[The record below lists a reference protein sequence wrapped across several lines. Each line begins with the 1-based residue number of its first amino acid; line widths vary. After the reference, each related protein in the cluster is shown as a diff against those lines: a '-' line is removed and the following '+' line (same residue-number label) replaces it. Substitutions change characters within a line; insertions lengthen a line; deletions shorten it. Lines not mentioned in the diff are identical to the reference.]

1 MSKQQLGT
9 NTFTTAKW
17 IVSPTASDG
26 THTTI
31 AGALAAASSGDTIFI
46 RPGTYTENPTLVA
59 GVNLAAFQSDS
70 LGHVIIN
77 GTCTLTTAGAV
88 VITGIQL
95 KTNSAALLAVT
106 GSAASVVTLQNCY
119 LNCANNTGI
128 TFSSSNGSAGITLN
142 NCSGDVATTGITLFS
157 HSSAGLLIF
166 NYSIF
171 TNTGSSTTASTISA
185 GTMTSFSSSFA
196 TLITTSGTGAVVSQG
211 TSFGNGVNGISL
223 TLGGTGNNGSNFDNY
238 SSGSASCL
246 SIGTGATA
254 NITNAIVA
262 SSNTNSIAGA
272 GTLAYGD
279 LVFTGSSKTLSTTTQ
294 TNFNAGSFTPV
305 LNLGG
310 ATTGITYSSQVG
322 HYYRTGSMVF
332 CTIYINL
339 SSKGSATGS
348 ATITGLPFTSSA
360 GVLVQYE
367 FITIVSAIV
376 APAATSV
383 LEAQLGPNSSSLSLF
398 AYNALTGG
406 ETAIADTNLGNASQ
420 FKIQGFYFI

>member
-59 GVNLAAFQSDS
+59 GVNLAAFQCDY

-119 LNCANNTGI
+119 LNCVNNTGI
-128 TFSSSNGSAGITLN
+128 TFSSSSGSSGITLN

-166 NYSIF
+166 NYCIF
-171 TNTGSSTTASTISA
+171 TNTGSSTTASTVSA
-185 GTMTSFSSSFA
+185 GTMTTFSSSFN
-196 TLITTSGTGAVVSQG
+196 TLITTSGTGALSSQS
-211 TSFGNGVNGISL
+211 TTFGNAVNGISV
-223 TLGGTGNNGSNFDNY
+223 TLGGTGSNGSNYDNY
-238 SSGSASCL
+238 SSGSASCV
-246 SIGTGATA
+246 SVGTGATA
-254 NITNAIVA
+254 NITNAVIA

-272 GTLAYGD
+272 GTVSYGD
-279 LVFTGSSKTLSTTTQ
+279 LIFTGSSKTIGTTTQ
-294 TNFNAGSFTPV
+294 TNYNTSTFTPV
-305 LNLGG
+305 VNFGG
-310 ATTGITYSSQVG
+310 ATTGITYTTQTG
-322 HYYRTGSMVF
+322 KYRRNGDTVF
-332 CTIYINL
+332 FQIAIQL
-339 SSKGSATGS
+339 SSKGSATGV
-348 ATITGLPFTSSA
+348 ATITGLPFTSSS
-360 GVLVQYE
+360 VPSVYD
-367 FITIVSAIV
+367 FIGDVVTI
-376 APAATSV
+376 TS
-383 LEAQLGPNSSSLSLF
+383 P
-398 AYNALTGG
+398 ALTTYFFFDLSSGASTLSIYAAAAQAGG
-406 ETAIADTNLGNASQ
+406 ATQLADTNFANGTILRV
-420 FKIQGFYFI
+420 QGTYFI